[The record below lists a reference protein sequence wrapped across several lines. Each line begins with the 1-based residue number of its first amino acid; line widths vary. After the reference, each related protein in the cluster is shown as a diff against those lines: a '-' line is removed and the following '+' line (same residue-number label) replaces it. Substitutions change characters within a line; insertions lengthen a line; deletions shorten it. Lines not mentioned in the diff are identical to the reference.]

1 MPVQHDTFII
11 ERTFP
16 HPAAKVFRA
25 WSDPEV
31 KRQWFHGPEE
41 WGTSPHTVDFRVGGT
56 ESVTSHTPEGI
67 DHRFTS
73 TFFDIVSDE
82 RIVTTYTMHLND
94 ALMSVSI
101 ATLELEAVDGG
112 TRLTYTEQ
120 GAYVDPEDDSGPA
133 GRLEGTEGLLDQLGA
148 FLDG

>member
-1 MPVQHDTFII
+1 MQGAREQRVRLVVAEHSRGAARDL
-11 ERTFP
+11 
-16 HPAAKVFRA
+16 PAAV
-25 WSDPEV
+25 
-31 KRQWFHGPEE
+31 
-41 WGTSPHTVDFRVGGT
+41 
-56 ESVTSHTPEGI
+56 
-67 DHRFTS
+67 
-73 TFFDIVSDE
+73 
-82 RIVTTYTMHLND
+82 
-94 ALMSVSI
+94 